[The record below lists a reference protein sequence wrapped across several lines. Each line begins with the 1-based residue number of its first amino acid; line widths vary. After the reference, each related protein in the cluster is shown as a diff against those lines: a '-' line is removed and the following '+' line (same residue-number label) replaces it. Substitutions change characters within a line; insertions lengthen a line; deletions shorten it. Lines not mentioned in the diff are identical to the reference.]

1 MKHNRPVLGA
11 GGRGQGGSAAG
22 GGEWSWVKRSERRSR
37 QAEGGAA
44 WQGVRMGFPK
54 HQYLV
59 QGMFQL

>member
-11 GGRGQGGSAAG
+11 GGRGQRSGGR
-22 GGEWSWVKRSERRSR
+22 GGERSWVKRSERRSR

-44 WQGVRMGFPK
+44 WHGVRMGFPK